1 MLLKTQK
8 HCSVKKCK
16 VDFSKLALKE
26 LKIDSQG
33 LDSFNQ
39 KMLQTIEEVYQGGPV
54 GIANLCSILAEEV
67 DTIENYVEPFLVRSG
82 FLQRTTRGRVITERG
97 KKHLLESKNFF

>member
-1 MLLKTQK
+1 MKRLIAFC
-8 HCSVKKCK
+8 CSAINFCT
-16 VDFSKLALKE
+16 F
-26 LKIDSQG
+26 
-33 LDSFNQ
+33 
-39 KMLQTIEEVYQGGPV
+39 
-54 GIANLCSILAEEV
+54 NLCSILAEEV

>member
-1 MLLKTQK
+1 MPIDYDLEIT
-8 HCSVKKCK
+8 
-16 VDFSKLALKE
+16 KLALKE
-26 LKIDSQG
+26 LKIDSKG

-82 FLQRTTRGRVITERG
+82 FLQRTTRGRIITEKG
-97 KKHLLESKNFF
+97 KKHLLESKN